1 MKAFKNKVVVI
12 TGAGS
17 GIGLALAEEF
27 AKKGA
32 LLALNDVNEA
42 NLQAATEAL
51 SSSTQVFSRAF
62 DVGNEASMQA
72 FAEAVY
78 AHYQRVDVLINNAG
92 VVQGN
97 TEFTEMTTEDFHWL
111 MNINF
116 WGVIYGSKSFLPYLR
131 QQQESSL
138 VNLSSIFGMIGVP
151 SQTSYNASKFAVRG
165 FSEALFLE
173 EQNNQ
178 SGVVVSCVHPGGIK
192 TNILKNGRNISEKD
206 AKSQIKM
213 FRTPASKAAQIII
226 KGIEKKKSR
235 IMVGSDAHVTF
246 QTNKFLRKVVQKAT
260 LSLYNKTKTKRK
272 KGNSGYS
279 EVA

>member
-1 MKAFKNKVVVI
+1 MKKFKNKVVVI

-17 GIGLALAEEF
+17 GIGKALAEEF

-32 LLALNDVNEA
+32 FLALNDVDEA
-42 NLQAATEAL
+42 NLQVVTETL
-51 SSSTQVFSRAF
+51 SANTQVFSHVF
-62 DVGNEASMQA
+62 DVGNESAMQE

-78 AHYQRVDVLINNAG
+78 AHYQRVDVVINNAG
-92 VVQGN
+92 VVQGG
-97 TEFTEMTTEDFHWL
+97 TEFIEMTTEDFHWL

-116 WGVIYGSKSFLPYLR
+116 WRVIYGSKSFLPYLR

-192 TNILKNGRNISEKD
+192 TNILKNGRNISEKA
-206 AKSQIKM
+206 AKQQIKM

-235 IMVGSDAHVTF
+235 ILVGNDAHVTF
-246 QTNKFLRKVVQKAT
+246 QANKFMRKVVQNAT
-260 LSLYNKTKTKRK
+260 MRLYNKTK
-272 KGNSGYS
+272 
-279 EVA
+279 

>member
-62 DVGNEASMQA
+62 DVGNESAMQA
-72 FAEAVY
+72 FADAVY

-272 KGNSGYS
+272 KGNS
-279 EVA
+279 

>member
-1 MKAFKNKVVVI
+1 MKTFKNKVVVI

-17 GIGLALAEEF
+17 GIGKALAEEF
-27 AKKGA
+27 AQKGA
-32 LLALNDVNEA
+32 LLALNDINEA
-42 NLQAATEAL
+42 NLQEVTQAL
-51 SSSTQVFSRAF
+51 STTTQVFSRVF
-62 DVGNEASMQA
+62 DVGNESAMQE

-78 AHYQRVDVLINNAG
+78 TQYQQVDVVINNAG
-92 VVQGN
+92 VVQGG
-97 TEFTEMTTEDFHWL
+97 TEFAKMTTEDFHWL

-131 QQQESSL
+131 EQQESSL
-138 VNLSSIFGMIGVP
+138 VNLSSLFGMIGAP

-192 TNILKNGRNISEKD
+192 TNILKNGRNISEKA
-206 AKSQIKM
+206 AKKQIKM
-213 FRTPASKAAQIII
+213 FRTTASTAAQVII

-235 IMVGSDAHVTF
+235 ILVGSDAHVTF
-246 QTNKFLRKVVQKAT
+246 QVNKFLRKTVQKAT
-260 LSLYNKTKTKRK
+260 LSLYNKTKIK
-272 KGNSGYS
+272 KK
-279 EVA
+279 